1 MCNDDTTS
9 ISAFRVT
16 NISGVRFSITL
27 CVTSVIALKKGR
39 CLVANRDLKPLETIL
54 TEAAAVIAPNVSSS
68 FTVCIVCLKVA
79 ICLSSTR
86 DIDCIWRKNV
96 RRFVMNVSIPCVED
110 SVETQR
116 HTTENAPS
124 LKTFTP
130 RIMLSFLLSG
140 CYYWKM
146 KIQIIGTR

>member
-9 ISAFRVT
+9 IPAFRVT

-27 CVTSVIALKKGR
+27 RVTSVIALKKGR

-79 ICLSSTR
+79 FCLSSTR
-86 DIDCIWRKNV
+86 DIDCI
-96 RRFVMNVSIPCVED
+96 
-110 SVETQR
+110 
-116 HTTENAPS
+116 
-124 LKTFTP
+124 
-130 RIMLSFLLSG
+130 
-140 CYYWKM
+140 
-146 KIQIIGTR
+146 